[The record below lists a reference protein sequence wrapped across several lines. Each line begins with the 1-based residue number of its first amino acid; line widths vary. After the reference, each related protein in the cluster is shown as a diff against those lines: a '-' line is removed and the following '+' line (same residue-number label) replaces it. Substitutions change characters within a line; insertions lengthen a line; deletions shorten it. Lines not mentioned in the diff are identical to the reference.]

1 MTRSSI
7 RRFLMRALA
16 ASLSVAAAAAV
27 LALLTGDFGDID
39 VRVILTSLGFA
50 ICSATGSSGA
60 AARLRGSGTLKLL
73 GTITVAASIVAFV
86 LLLIGLW
93 RTTDDWGSDDIWRA
107 FGCVA
112 VAGIATSHACVML
125 GALRRNDSDAVRS
138 FTFASLGF
146 GALDAIAVMLPLS
159 GLAEGIDDPWPR
171 IFGAALVLLV
181 LTSLLPPIL
190 RRSARIAS
198 SSAGVNGR
206 TPTEPDSFAS
216 AVVEIADRIDVL
228 ISHPGNRSPEIRA
241 EVERL
246 RRLAQRVDG

>member
-1 MTRSSI
+1 MTGTSI

-16 ASLSVAAAAAV
+16 ASLSVAAAAALV
-27 LALLTGDFGDID
+27 ALLTGDFGDVD
-39 VRVILTSLGFA
+39 LRVILTSLGFA

-60 AARLRGSGTLKLL
+60 AARLRDSGTLKLL
-73 GTITVAASIVAFV
+73 GTITIAASVVAFV
-86 LLLIGLW
+86 LLLVGLW
-93 RTTDDWGSDDIWRA
+93 STTDDWGSDGVWRA

-146 GALDAIAVMLPLS
+146 GAFDAIAVMLPLS

-181 LTSLLPPIL
+181 LTSLLPAIL
-190 RRSARIAS
+190 RRSARLAPPP
-198 SSAGVNGR
+198 AGADGR
-206 TPTEPDSFAS
+206 TPAEPGSFAS
-216 AVVEIADRIDVL
+216 VVIEIADRLDVL
-228 ISHPGNRSPEIRA
+228 NSDPGNRSPEIRA